1 MYVHTT
7 CPVSF
12 EKGVSLVV
20 ALYANAYAGN
30 PDDRKFWIESAND
43 LSGEGEVIELFC
55 NDCEE
60 PVRGFPGNDRPT
72 IPQVEEMLAGG
83 EISKVEWR
91 DR

>member
-1 MYVHTT
+1 MYAHVH
-7 CPVSF
+7 CEAPLK
-12 EKGVSLVV
+12 KGVSLVV

-30 PDDRKFWIESAND
+30 PGPRDFWIGSAND

-60 PVRGFPGNDRPT
+60 GVRGFATGGRPS
-72 IPQVEEMLAGG
+72 IPAVEEMLAAG

-91 DR
+91 D

>member
-7 CPVSF
+7 CSVSLN
-12 EKGVSLVV
+12 KGVSLVV

-55 NDCEE
+55 DDCEE

-72 IPQVEEMLAGG
+72 IPQVEEMLAGA
-83 EISKVEWR
+83 EISTVEWR
-91 DR
+91 D